1 MSFGK
6 ILYTLRKG
14 QNMSQEGL
22 ANELNTSRQ
31 AVSKWE
37 NDQGFPEMEKLLMMS
52 NLFGV
57 TVDYLLK
64 GEDSHPKSGKEQG
77 YYASKENIE
86 GFLIYERNMVKAI
99 ALGVFLILMSGAPY
113 LLFPKNPVLYAVMT
127 VFLFVAGIA
136 SIFIAC
142 FKENK
147 YKKITTEPL
156 FIDNGYV
163 IELQNRYHLLKKK
176 YLSVLFGG
184 IMLGFISIVIVTLLE
199 DTFKFGLTGYHTIPL
214 LLFAIG
220 AFMIVYSSVMLE
232 AFRVVTNNSEY
243 IKNKKTDKKTLTYWH
258 IIGIVFL
265 CLVILAFIYIITD
278 GEGHISQW
286 IEKIISKL

>member
-1 MSFGK
+1 MSFGT

-37 NDQGFPEMEKLLMMS
+37 NDQGFPEMEKLLMVS

-64 GEDSHPKSGKEQG
+64 GEDNGTESGKEQG
-77 YYASKENIE
+77 YYASKESIE
-86 GFLIYERNMVKAI
+86 GFLIYERNVVKAI

-113 LLFPKNPVLYAVMT
+113 LVFPKSPVLYSFMAVLLI
-127 VFLFVAGIA
+127 VA
-136 SIFIAC
+136 SIGSILIAC

-147 YKKITTEPL
+147 YKKITEEPL
-156 FIDNGYV
+156 FIDNGYLT
-163 IELQNRYHLLKKK
+163 ELRNRCNQLKKK
-176 YLSVLFGG
+176 DMALLIAG
-184 IMLGFISIVIVTLLE
+184 IGLGFASLVIPTLLE
-199 DTFKFGLTGYHTIPL
+199 EGFKLGFTGYHTIPL
-214 LLFAIG
+214 LLFAVG
-220 AFMIVYSSVMLE
+220 AFMIVYASVMMA
-232 AFRVVTNNSEY
+232 AFKVVTNNSEY
-243 IKNKKTDKKTLTYWH
+243 RKNKKTDKKPLTYWH

-265 CLVILAFIYIITD
+265 CIVVLAFIYIITG
-278 GEGHISQW
+278 GEGHISNW